1 MVLLGWNVYVFFT
14 LWKFFPKMSLFHAF
28 HRKIFSVHFVSK
40 NIVPCS
46 IVPLKVLMHN
56 KQPWNKN
63 GKVRIVSLSSIT
75 DLLAYCP
82 HKRFGLLNFR
92 VFLCNKT
99 HWMRTHQ
106 AGPPM
111 APCGFGGMWGTDA
124 NIWCSCCLLCHEYW
138 RILSIEGFYLWPRS
152 LVFCHYP

>member
-28 HRKIFSVHFVSK
+28 HRKIFSEHFVSK

-56 KQPWNKN
+56 KKPWNKN

-92 VFLCNKT
+92 VFLCNNPLNENT
-99 HWMRTHQ
+99 SSWAHQ
-106 AGPPM
+106 CHPVDLVA
-111 APCGFGGMWGTDA
+111 CGELMQTS
-124 NIWCSCCLLCHEYW
+124 WCSCCLLCHEYR

-152 LVFCHYP
+152 LVFCHYS